1 MMYGMKRVA
10 WLATLKPGAVVVVT
24 EPTTSLEDQ
33 QSVALV
39 DCVTYRGI
47 IVADRAFA
55 LLTGRSKD
63 AYELQPI
70 AWESLLSTYPPAD
83 DDDDDEDAECP
94 ICDGLGEPCRDR
106 IACDVDDIASD
117 VERHR
122 PDLQALTGEAYRE
135 QRAALRLEILCW
147 LQREGK
153 STLTDATFTLAE
165 EFIKDTNQA

>member
-24 EPTTSLEDQ
+24 EPTTTLEDKQ
-33 QSVALV
+33 TVALV
-39 DCVTYRGI
+39 AEVVHNGI
-47 IVADRAFA
+47 IADERFFA

-147 LQREGK
+147 LHREGK